1 MPTGGAGGTKVA
13 AAGELIA
20 AARAYIGFDPAMQ
33 GDLEQ
38 LIAQVK
44 ASSQKDKSAGPPVG
58 APGIPDS
65 GQMDSGQNEDSG
77 SPGAM

>member
-1 MPTGGAGGTKVA
+1 MPTGGAGGTKIA

-20 AARAYIGFDPAMQ
+20 AAKAYGGFEPAMQ
-33 GDLEQ
+33 RQLDE

-44 ASSQKDKSAGPPVG
+44 TSCQKDKNPGPAVG
-58 APGIPDS
+58 EPGIPDS